1 MFSSI
6 LNWLIHARHRYY
18 LFAQLKQVSKQPF
31 EQLVTSYQKRR
42 CTFSCLRGWYTQWYL
57 GILLNDFQYSN
68 TYNSCLY
75 LKYILTIS
83 LLYFK
88 TCLLQIFDKSMTSF
102 PSFHLLIIYFIQSY
116 NKYVQVAEKSYFIS
130 CWLVPSCGTTTG
142 L

>member
-31 EQLVTSYQKRR
+31 EQLVTSYQKKKMY
-42 CTFSCLRGWYTQWYL
+42 FSMFTWVIYL

-116 NKYVQVAEKSYFIS
+116 NKYVQVAEKSNFIS
-130 CWLVPSCGTTTG
+130 FWLVPSCGTTTG

>member
-31 EQLVTSYQKRR
+31 EQLVTSYQKKKMY
-42 CTFSCLRGWYTQWYL
+42 FSMFTWVIYL

-130 CWLVPSCGTTTG
+130 FGLVPSCGTTTG

>member
-31 EQLVTSYQKRR
+31 EQLVTSYQKKKMY
-42 CTFSCLRGWYTQWYL
+42 FSMFTWVIYL

-83 LLYFK
+83 LIYFK
-88 TCLLQIFDKSMTSF
+88 TCLLQIFDKCMTSF

-130 CWLVPSCGTTTG
+130 FWLVPSCGTTTG

>member
-31 EQLVTSYQKRR
+31 ELLVTSYQKKKMY
-42 CTFSCLRGWYTQWYL
+42 FSIFTWVIYL

-75 LKYILTIS
+75 LRCILTIS
-83 LLYFK
+83 LIYFK

-102 PSFHLLIIYFIQSY
+102 PSFHLLIIYFIQWC

-130 CWLVPSCGTTTG
+130 FWLVPPCGTTTG